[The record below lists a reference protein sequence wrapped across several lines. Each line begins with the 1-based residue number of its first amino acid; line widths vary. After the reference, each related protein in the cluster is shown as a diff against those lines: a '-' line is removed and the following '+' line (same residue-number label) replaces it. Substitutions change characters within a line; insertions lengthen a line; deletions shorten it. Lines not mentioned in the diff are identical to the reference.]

1 MGYQEMYEKK
11 KSTVER
17 CLDLIQDGA
26 AICMAGDCNEPAAF
40 CQRLHTIAPRV
51 KGVTCVKSRLGRY
64 PFMVEPGMDGH
75 INYKSFFFGPGWA
88 EGYAHGNASLVPSD
102 LPLFPASV
110 NAHTPCDVGVAA
122 VCPMDENGNFQISL
136 CMMWEK
142 ELLSRCRQIILEVN
156 HNLPGVRGGLEIHID
171 QVTAL
176 YENDAPLFTVPGVA
190 ITPVEEKISEHVAG
204 LIRHGDCIQLGIGGL
219 PNAIAKQLGGLRD
232 LGIHTEMFTD
242 AMADLVERGVVT
254 GARKNI
260 NTGLHIGSFAGGS
273 SHLYEVMSA
282 NPAFRIMP
290 GSYAVDPMVIMQND
304 NLVSINTLVEMDLT
318 GQVCSESIGPRQL
331 SGSGGAFAFAY
342 GAFRSKGGRGILA
355 FPSRTAKGQ
364 SKIRPMLA
372 QGAVVTVPRNYV
384 DYIVTEYGVAP
395 MRGRTVRERA
405 ENLIAIAHPDVREEL
420 RFEAKKLLYI

>member
-1 MGYQEMYEKK
+1 
-11 KSTVER
+11 
-17 CLDLIQDGA
+17 
-26 AICMAGDCNEPAAF
+26 
-40 CQRLHTIAPRV
+40 
-51 KGVTCVKSRLGRY
+51 
-64 PFMVEPGMDGH
+64 MDGH

-156 HNLPGVRGGLEIHID
+156 HNLPRVRGGLEIHID

-176 YENDAPLFTVPGVA
+176 YENDAPLFTVPSVA
-190 ITPVEEKISEHVAG
+190 TTPVEEKISEHVAG

-364 SKIRPMLA
+364 SKIRPCWL
-372 QGAVVTVPRNYV
+372 
-384 DYIVTEYGVAP
+384 
-395 MRGRTVRERA
+395 RA
-405 ENLIAIAHPDVREEL
+405 RWSRCRAIMWT
-420 RFEAKKLLYI
+420 IS

>member
-1 MGYQEMYEKK
+1 MSWFSQGPARKAINGGFADVMPAYYRDIPGLFQDYVKPE
-11 KSTVER
+11 V
-17 CLDLIQDGA
+17 LI
-26 AICMAGDCNEPAAF
+26 
-40 CQRLHTIAPRV
+40 
-51 KGVTCVKSRLGRY
+51 
-64 PFMVEPGMDGH
+64 
-75 INYKSFFFGPGWA
+75 
-88 EGYAHGNASLVPSD
+88 
-102 LPLFPASV
+102 
-110 NAHTPCDVGVAA
+110 A
-122 VCPMDENGNFQISL
+122 VVSPMDKHGYFSTGCDGSL
-136 CMMWEK
+136 SAALFATAK
-142 ELLSRCRQIILEVN
+142 TVLLEVN
-156 HNLPGVRGGLEIHID
+156 PHMPRSLSSTQIHIS
-171 QVTAL
+171 QVDAL
-176 YENDAPLFTVPGVA
+176 WENDAPMMCLPPKEIDEVSARIGGFIA
-190 ITPVEEKISEHVAG
+190 EEIPDGAT
-204 LIRHGDCIQLGIGGL
+204 LQLGIGAIPDAVG
-219 PNAIAKQLGGLRD
+219 NALQSKHH

-304 NLVSINTLVEMDLT
+304 NLVSINTIVEMDLT

>member
-1 MGYQEMYEKK
+1 M
-11 KSTVER
+11 
-17 CLDLIQDGA
+17 
-26 AICMAGDCNEPAAF
+26 
-40 CQRLHTIAPRV
+40 
-51 KGVTCVKSRLGRY
+51 
-64 PFMVEPGMDGH
+64 
-75 INYKSFFFGPGWA
+75 
-88 EGYAHGNASLVPSD
+88 
-102 LPLFPASV
+102 
-110 NAHTPCDVGVAA
+110 
-122 VCPMDENGNFQISL
+122 
-136 CMMWEK
+136 
-142 ELLSRCRQIILEVN
+142 
-156 HNLPGVRGGLEIHID
+156 
-171 QVTAL
+171 
-176 YENDAPLFTVPGVA
+176 
-190 ITPVEEKISEHVAG
+190 
-204 LIRHGDCIQLGIGGL
+204 
-219 PNAIAKQLGGLRD
+219 
-232 LGIHTEMFTD
+232 
-242 AMADLVERGVVT
+242 VT

-420 RFEAKKLLYI
+420 RFEA